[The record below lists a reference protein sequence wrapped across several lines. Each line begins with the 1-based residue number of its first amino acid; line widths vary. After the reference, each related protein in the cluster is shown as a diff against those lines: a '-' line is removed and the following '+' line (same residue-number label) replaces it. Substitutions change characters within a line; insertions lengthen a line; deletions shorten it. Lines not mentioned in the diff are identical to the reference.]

1 MLYCVAFHGGRN
13 FNSLFLSDEDIMN
26 FTEDEQI
33 MMSLL
38 GKEDAESIGL
48 ILAGIAAAIGAVTY
62 SCRHLKTSNCCGFSC
77 TQSVVDAPA
86 PVVICKDG
94 TAAVRMQ
101 SEV

>member
-1 MLYCVAFHGGRN
+1 MTD
-13 FNSLFLSDEDIMN
+13 DEE
-26 FTEDEQI
+26 FGA

-38 GKEDAESIGL
+38 GREETENLGMI
-48 ILAGIAAAIGAVTY
+48 IAGIAAAVGAITY

>member
-1 MLYCVAFHGGRN
+1 
-13 FNSLFLSDEDIMN
+13 MN
-26 FTEDEQI
+26 FTEDEQT

-38 GKEDAESIGL
+38 LSDDQTQNIGM

-62 SCRHLKTSNCCGFSC
+62 SCRHLKTSQCCGFSC

-94 TAAVRMQ
+94 TASVRMQ